1 MLDSNV
7 TIILVIILIILYLLQ
22 SYEAFSCFENNNKGI
37 LNYNGCYND
46 PEKCTVMVGISGN
59 SFCTLR

>member
-7 TIILVIILIILYLLQ
+7 IILLVIILVILYLLQ
-22 SYEAFSCFENNNKGI
+22 SQEAFSCADHHNKQV

-46 PEKCTVMVGISGN
+46 PENCTVMVGLSGN
-59 SFCTLR
+59 SYCTSR